1 MRVIVNVYDIQKSCN
16 AKGADRLGVGIYHS
30 GVEVCGM
37 EYAYGG
43 NTTLRTTGV
52 YQIEPRS
59 HSSFEFKTSI
69 DLGDI
74 PADDFFQAN
83 NSGGHSQRTRAGSA
97 NNGRISF
104 DRDVWPIL
112 EELMDKYRANQYD
125 MLKQNC
131 NHFSDEFVRRL
142 FAGQRGLPNYINRA
156 AYIGSFLHCLV
167 PEKYLTVTPAGCEEE
182 AARLAEEWKA
192 EDEMEAAK
200 QSERRR
206 QNLEDMSTRETE
218 MSAQQDGTGA
228 TPRSKASGSSR
239 GKEGETGLIDSFYR
253 SLTGRSSARSAAG
266 DEDQE
271 VAPGTDS
278 GEEDE
283 PESGDGLTDGL
294 DEPGSEGSD
303 EVDDSDADAQLS
315 QASDQAQ
322 LVGGS
327 TKGTDSVAQGSL
339 KKRSNKKRQKE

>member
-1 MRVIVNVYDIQKSCN
+1 MNVYDIQKSCN
-16 AKGADRLGVGIYHS
+16 TKGADLFGMGIYHS

-52 YQIEPRS
+52 YQIMPRS
-59 HSSFEFKTSI
+59 HSSFEFKCSI
-69 DLGDI
+69 DMGDI

-83 NSGGHSQRTRAGSA
+83 NSRDHSRRTRAGSA

-167 PEKYLTVTPAGCEEE
+167 PTRYLTVTPAGCEEE
-182 AARLAEEWKA
+182 AAALAEQWKR

-218 MSAQQDGTGA
+218 MSGHQDDTGA
-228 TPRSKASGSSR
+228 PPRSKTSENSR

-253 SLTGRSSARSAAG
+253 SLTGRSSAQNAAG
-266 DEDQE
+266 DQNEE
-271 VAPGTDS
+271 VSAGTDS
-278 GEEDE
+278 EEEGE

-294 DEPGSEGSD
+294 DESSSEGSD

-327 TKGTDSVAQGSL
+327 AKGTDSVAQGSL
-339 KKRSNKKRQKE
+339 KKRANKKRPKE